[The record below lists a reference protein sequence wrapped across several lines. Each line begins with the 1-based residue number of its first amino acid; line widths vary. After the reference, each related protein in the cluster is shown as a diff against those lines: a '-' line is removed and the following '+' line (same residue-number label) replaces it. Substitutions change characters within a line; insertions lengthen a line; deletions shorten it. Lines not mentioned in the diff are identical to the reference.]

1 MKIKLLLIVTLLL
14 TSFFNIVSAQ
24 GVTEEIRFKKGES
37 SARIEGSILRGDH
50 DQYFLT
56 AKGGQMLHVFVK
68 SLENNAVIEI
78 YGEVEGSW
86 TALPG
91 ADEGDDVTH
100 WEGELPGGGTGRYK
114 IIVSS
119 TRGNASYVLKVKI
132 K

>member
-1 MKIKLLLIVTLLL
+1 MKFKLLLIATLLL
-14 TSFFNIVSAQ
+14 TSLSNMVSAQ

-37 SARIEGSILRGDH
+37 SARIEGSVLRGDRDH
-50 DQYFLT
+50 YFLT
-56 AKGGQMLHVFVK
+56 AKSGQALSVFIK
-68 SLENNAVIEI
+68 SLEKNAVIEI

-91 ADEGDDVTH
+91 ADEGDDATH
-100 WEGELPGGGTGRYK
+100 WEGELPGGGNGRYK
-114 IIVSS
+114 IIVGS